1 MPKRIFK
8 KLHNWTIPHA
18 GNGYKPH
25 SLRHRTLVFYS
36 VFLIAVKLIA
46 VFGLFLSY
54 PTAGEF
60 STITTN
66 RIIELT
72 NKERLAQG
80 LEQLETSE
88 ILNQTAALKLH
99 DMFDKNYFAHNSP
112 ENVKPWHWFKT
123 VGYNYTYA
131 GENLAMN
138 FIEAEDAIKA
148 WMNSP
153 SHRDNIV
160 SDNYKEIGVAVGI
173 GKIDDEETTVV
184 VQVFGKRYVRIA
196 GEESFRPTAKE
207 ISSSEVSGTADVP
220 GSQDTIITEQAS
232 QQQVSLKEGKSNNWI
247 SVFIK
252 YSNKI
257 FFILFIFLII
267 NLLLTIFIRLE
278 IQHKPIIMHSILVIT
293 LTAIMILWKIHFME
307 GMGDILII

>member
-1 MPKRIFK
+1 MPKRILK
-8 KLHNWTIPHA
+8 KIHHYTIPHE
-18 GNGYKPH
+18 GNEYKPH
-25 SLRHRTLVFYS
+25 SLRHGTLVFYS
-36 VFLIAVKLIA
+36 VFLIAVKL
-46 VFGLFLSY
+46 VVGFGLLLSY
-54 PTAGEF
+54 PTPGEF

-72 NKERLAQG
+72 NRERAEQG
-80 LEQLETSE
+80 LNQLETSE
-88 ILNQTAALKLH
+88 ILNQTAALKLQ
-99 DMFDKNYFAHNSP
+99 DMFDNDYFAHNSP
-112 ENVKPWHWFKT
+112 DGVKPWYWFKEA
-123 VGYNYTYA
+123 GYNYTYA

-173 GKIDDEETTVV
+173 GTIDGEETTVV

-196 GEESFRPTAKE
+196 GEESFKSTSKE
-207 ISSSEVSGTADVP
+207 VTPVGTTETSNP
-220 GSQDTIITEQAS
+220 PQDTVVTEQAS
-232 QQQVSLKEGKSNNWI
+232 QQQVTLEKDKSNNWI

-257 FFILFIFLII
+257 FFALFIFLII

-278 IQHKPIIMHSILVIT
+278 IQHKPIIMHSILVIA
-293 LTAIMILWKIHFME
+293 LTATMILWKVHFME
-307 GMGDILII
+307 GMGDVLVI